1 MDEHEVEVEVQVK
14 DIALDPSLNVPV
26 VMLAA
31 KDGGAVLPIWIGAFE
46 ANAIAL
52 FFEGSQPARPM
63 THDLF
68 ISSLE
73 ALGAKI
79 VRLVV
84 SDLVDSTFVSLLH
97 ITQQGRLS
105 TIDSRPS
112 DGIALALRAGAP
124 IFVRRRVFEKA
135 SLQKEVAAGV
145 EPEGADEEEVTES
158 VPEKTEWQM

>member
-26 VMLAA
+26 VMLATR
-31 KDGGAVLPIWIGAFE
+31 DGVSVLPIWIGAFE

-68 ISSLE
+68 ISSLG

-79 VRLVV
+79 TRLVV
-84 SDLVDSTFVSLLH
+84 NDLVDSTFVSLLY
-97 ITQQGRLS
+97 ISQGGRQS

-124 IFVRRRVFEKA
+124 IFVRRKVFEKA
-135 SLQKEVAAGV
+135 SLQQESVASVA
-145 EPEGADEEEVTES
+145 EAAADEDEEGEAL
-158 VPEKTEWQM
+158 PGKTEWQM